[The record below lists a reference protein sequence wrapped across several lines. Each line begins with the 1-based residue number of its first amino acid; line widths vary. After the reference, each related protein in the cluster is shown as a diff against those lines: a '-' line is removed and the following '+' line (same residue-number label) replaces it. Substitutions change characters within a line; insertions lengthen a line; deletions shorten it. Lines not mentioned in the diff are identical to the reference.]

1 MKSKDTLKDLREKS
15 VEELNETVLDCKK
28 HLFELRIQ
36 KATHKLENTADIK
49 NTKKKIAQAKTV
61 ISEKEG
67 K

>member
-1 MKSKDTLKDLREKS
+1 MKAKDTLKELREKS
-15 VEELNETVLDCKK
+15 VEELNETFLYCKK
-28 HLFELRIQ
+28 LLFELRIK